1 MKKILAWVILFEVIP
16 TVVGLVVAIA
26 RINLGYTVTEAAKE
40 AATVIANL
48 TGLVA
53 LTILGILTL
62 RWAISQITSDG

>member
-48 TGLVA
+48 TGFVA